1 MSDHKLSLYE
11 NFETVN
17 SIDSEVYQRYDIK
30 RGLRNADGTG
40 VIAGATTISNVH
52 GFVMYEG
59 EKQPCEGTLTLR
71 GYSINDLVDNV
82 EVEGRFGFE
91 ETAYLL
97 LAGKLPSRKELDL
110 FQQLIDENRE
120 LPDGFCADMIMTK
133 TTPDI
138 MNAMIRAVSVLYAL
152 DENAE
157 DRSAKH
163 EIDTAISLISRLP
176 RVMVLAYHA
185 KRAAFYGDSMIMH
198 RFVPG
203 QGTAETI
210 LSMLRPDRSYTRE
223 EAVLLDIMLMLHAEH
238 GGGNNSTF
246 TCRVLSSSDTDPY
259 SAYAGAIGSLK
270 GARHGGA
277 NLHVEKM
284 IADIKE
290 NVADWTNEGQV
301 ADYLTKIVNKEAF
314 DHTGLVY
321 GMGHAVYTLS
331 DPRAILCKKYASKLA
346 EGSEYQSEFDLLRTV
361 ELISPQIIAAKKGD
375 GKQICANIDMYSGFV
390 YRMLGIPTD
399 LLTPLFAASRIVGW
413 AAHRFEEIVSC
424 RRIIRPA
431 YKSILATPERTKQLY
446 VPISERR

>member
-1 MSDHKLSLYE
+1 MGDRKLSLYE
-11 NFETVN
+11 NFEKVN
-17 SIDSEVYQRYDIK
+17 SINPEVYQRYDIK

-52 GFVMYEG
+52 GFVLYEG
-59 EKQPCEGTLTLR
+59 EKQPSEGTLTLR
-71 GYSINDLVDNV
+71 GYSINDLVENV
-82 EVEGRFGFE
+82 EAEGRFGFE

-97 LAGKLPSRKELDL
+97 LAGKLPTHTELEL
-110 FQQLIDENRE
+110 FRQLIDENRE

-138 MNAMIRAVSVLYAL
+138 MNAMVRAVSVLYAL

-157 DRSAKH
+157 DRSSKH

-185 KRAAFYGDSMIMH
+185 KRAAFFGESMIMH
-198 RFVPG
+198 RFIPG

-210 LSMLRPDRSYTRE
+210 LSMLRPDRSFTRE
-223 EAVLLDIMLMLHAEH
+223 EAVLLDVMLMLHAEH

-290 NVADWTNEGQV
+290 NVADWTDEGQV

-314 DHTGLVY
+314 DRTGLVY

-331 DPRAILCKKYASKLA
+331 DPRAILCKKYASRLA
-346 EGSEYQSEFDLLRTV
+346 EGSEHQAEFDLLQTV
-361 ELISPQIIAAKKGD
+361 ERVSPQIIAAKKGD

-399 LLTPLFAASRIVGW
+399 LLTPLFASSRIVGW

-424 RRIIRPA
+424 RRVIRPA
-431 YKSILATPERTKQLY
+431 YKSILATPEQTHQLY
-446 VPISERR
+446 VPIAKRG